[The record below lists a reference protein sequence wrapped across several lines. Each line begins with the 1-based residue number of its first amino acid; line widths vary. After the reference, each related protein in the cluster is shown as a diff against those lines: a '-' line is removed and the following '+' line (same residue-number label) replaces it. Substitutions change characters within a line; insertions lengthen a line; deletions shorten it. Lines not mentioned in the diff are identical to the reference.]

1 MVIYFNVYLGSYST
15 IIKDWICVLTL
26 DECKL
31 IGTHWFAKYIE
42 KIIAIYFDSLDIY
55 ILKDM

>member
-1 MVIYFNVYLGSYST
+1 MVIQFNVYLGNYST
-15 IIKDWICVLTL
+15 IIKDWTCVLTL
-26 DECKL
+26 DEYKL